1 MSDFPANDADDLEIK
16 KRARRRLVGATVLAL
31 LAVVVLP
38 LAVRDGDAPRPASDI
53 EVSIPEGD
61 ELALPRLAPEEY
73 PESAGVAI
81 EPDAASGEPGFPA
94 EMPPSLP
101 APSSPPSASLP
112 PERPAPAPPAR
123 ASGEHRPPPSR
134 PSATEKETEAARVLA
149 LLNDSPPAKGAETSG
164 KAGKKSQ
171 GQVFVQVASFGKADR
186 ADKQVRELKKQGY
199 AAYAEKSGKV
209 TRVRIGPLPRSEGE
223 QAVAR
228 LKAQGHNAMLSL
240 R

>member
-1 MSDFPANDADDLEIK
+1 MSDFPASDADDLEIK

-38 LAVRDGDAPRPASDI
+38 LAIRDGEAPRTVPDMQ
-53 EVSIPEGD
+53 VSIPERD
-61 ELALPRLAPEEY
+61 ELELPPPVPEDDF
-73 PESAGVAI
+73 ESARVVI
-81 EPDAASGEPGFPA
+81 EPDAVSGEPGFPV

-101 APSSPPSASLP
+101 EPPSPPSASLP
-112 PERPAPAPPAR
+112 PEQRAPTPPVQS
-123 ASGEHRPPPSR
+123 SGEHRPPPSR
-134 PSATEKETEAARVLA
+134 PGTIEKETEAARALA
-149 LLNDSPPAKGAETSG
+149 LLNDSSPAKETETGG
-164 KAGKKSQ
+164 KAGKKVQ

-186 ADKQVRELKKQGY
+186 AAKQVQELKKQGF
-199 AAYAEKSGKV
+199 AAYAEKAGKV